1 MPEPKPFP
9 TGVLIQ
15 TDGTYTDLAVTEQD
29 RRPILVEALGGEPE
43 FAHYGTTGN
52 AICVVVHETGSL
64 DGLPANDLATRLV
77 GAVRGGALPYFLYGP
92 VVVLG
97 YHPQA
102 DQLMHLSDAH
112 RDLLAGLVSDTGE
125 VA

>member
-1 MPEPKPFP
+1 MPDPKPWP

-29 RRPILVEALGGEPE
+29 RLPILVEALGGLPE
-43 FAHYGTTGN
+43 FAHYGTADG
-52 AICVVVHETGSL
+52 AVCVVVHETGRL
-64 DGLPANDLATRLV
+64 DGLPVNGLATRLAE
-77 GAVRGGALPYFLYGP
+77 AVRGGALPYSLYGP

-112 RDLLAGLVSDTGE
+112 RDLLASLAADTGE
-125 VA
+125 AA